1 LEESPQ
7 KDYLG
12 IFSFL
17 LLCYILVPFQ
27 AYAAVKGLFEKEEG
41 HWFRTPK
48 TGIITDTFLRSR
60 FRRFFEA
67 LFPGRRPAHRS
78 FSVGGRLAF
87 QTANNRFD
95 GFGVRRRN
103 LPWLPK
109 TVLIILLIIAVN
121 LVIFARN
128 VPEVLAAVNSPMY
141 VRNDAS
147 TLTGSWLLS
156 NTADTD
162 SNTTTIVSTKS
173 AGSFQY
179 QPGLTNSTAGTPG
192 TPTGKGWLSGDANG
206 VTINTGTWSFTICET
221 DGNSNFAGYL
231 RVLAFKV
238 QENGSSITASSLIY
252 DSGTAFNGTDLWNG
266 AANNNTFTSASIPGF
281 TFDDT
286 YPKLYVEYWNIV
298 TTASAPAKTSTFV
311 AGTKGTTC
319 STSDPQIVFNGGVV
333 VFEKVIVLLAII
345 PFLPLLVRKLQAGRA
360 RI

>member
-1 LEESPQ
+1 
-7 KDYLG
+7 
-12 IFSFL
+12 L
-17 LLCYILVPFQ
+17 L
-27 AYAAVKGLFEKEEG
+27 
-41 HWFRTPK
+41 
-48 TGIITDTFLRSR
+48 
-60 FRRFFEA
+60 
-67 LFPGRRPAHRS
+67 PGRQGVVQQAFGPE
-78 FSVGGRLAF
+78 LAYT
-87 QTANNRFD
+87 TANNRFD
-95 GFGVRRRN
+95 NFEIRRRN

-109 TVLIILLIIAVN
+109 TVLIILLIISIN

-141 VRNDAS
+141 VSDDAS
-147 TLTGSWLLS
+147 TLSGSWLLS
-156 NTADTD
+156 SSADTT
-162 SNTTTIVSTKS
+162 STTTTKVSTKS
-173 AGSFQY
+173 TGSFQY

-221 DGNSNFAGYL
+221 DNGSGLVGYL

-238 QENGSSITASSLIY
+238 QENGSSITSYSLIY
-252 DSGTAFNGTDLWNG
+252 DSGTAFNGTDLWDG

-281 TFDDT
+281 TFDAT

-298 TTASAPAKTSTFV
+298 TTGGSTAKTSTFV

-345 PFLPLLVRKLQAGRA
+345 PFLPLLVRKLQEGRVGA
-360 RI
+360 